1 MKEHNMASLSKRT
14 VGDVLVIELTR
25 SAQGNALN
33 RELQQQ
39 LAQAWQAFEDDDTLR
54 VAVLQGA
61 SDVFS
66 IGHDVLELAGDAS
79 ISPVPGNELFPL
91 ALSKPVIA
99 AIEGPCYGLGFELAL
114 SCDLRFAGEGAL
126 FGFADPN
133 LFVPYRVATV
143 LLPRM
148 TYMGASLDLILSGRI
163 LGATAMLEAGLLSEV
178 TAKGGAAAAA
188 LAAAQGMA
196 ERFANAQS
204 FRKQNIWSL
213 SGMALP
219 AAMNLARM
227 PRG

>member
-1 MKEHNMASLSKRT
+1 MALLSKRT
-14 VGDVLVIELTR
+14 AGKVLVIELTR
-25 SAQGNALN
+25 AREGNALN

-39 LAQAWQAFEDDDTLR
+39 LAQTWQAFEDDDKLH

-61 SDVFS
+61 ADVFS
-66 IGHDVLELAGDAS
+66 LGHDVQELAGDAS
-79 ISPVPGNELFPL
+79 ISPVPDNELFPL
-91 ALSKPVIA
+91 AISKPVIA
-99 AIEGPCYGLGFELAL
+99 AIEGPCYGLGLELAL
-114 SCDLRFAGEGAL
+114 SCDLRFAGVGAQ

-148 TYMGASLDLILSGRI
+148 TYMGKSLDLILSGHV
-163 LGATAMLEAGLLSEV
+163 LGAADMLEAGLLSEV

-188 LAAAQGMA
+188 MVAAQGMA
-196 ERFANAQS
+196 ERFANAQA
-204 FRKQNIWSL
+204 FRKRNIWSL